1 MTTIDKYISKALDA
15 YPYDLVETI
24 ESLDYALSHDE
35 KNAAA
40 LCLYG
45 RIYSE
50 QLPRYET
57 AIAYFQQ
64 ALASDL
70 HAVEVYPF
78 FIQTLLLNEDYD
90 EAQKLIDFALQV
102 KGIHKIEV
110 LMKRAQL
117 EELLLNFDAARAT
130 LDQIEALALNNFY
143 DDFLSETKKR
153 IDRKNSKGTGA
164 KKKKRK

>member
-1 MTTIDKYISKALDA
+1 MNTIDKYISKALDA

-24 ESLDYALSHDE
+24 ESLDYALSYDE

-50 QLPRYET
+50 QLPRFEM
-57 AIAYFQQ
+57 AISYFQQ
-64 ALASDL
+64 ALAADL

-78 FIQTLLLNEDYD
+78 YIQTLIFNEDYE
-90 EAQKLIDFALQV
+90 EAQKLIEFAL
-102 KGIHKIEV
+102 KIKRINKIDV
-110 LMKRAQL
+110 LTKRAQV
-117 EELLLNFDAARAT
+117 EEIKKDFPAVHQT
-130 LDQIEALALNNFY
+130 LVEIENLVLNNCY

-153 IDRKNSKGTGA
+153 IEKKSSKTEKE